1 MYLYFHD
8 HEFEQWLLEKDYS
21 SLKTAVI
28 NVIRNDP
35 TFSSGE
41 FDKVIAVLEQ
51 RCPEIFDEYQLQ
63 NGEEAF
69 DASGK
74 AWSNEYFRSLT
85 FWFRENFALSR
96 KANIEKVGKK
106 LYGSKTTENFTQ
118 PPKLHP
124 KESHPP
130 KKRNIVPLVLGSIV
144 ALVALVAIIVKLLK

>member
-8 HEFEQWLLEKDYS
+8 HEFEQWLSEKDYS

-51 RCPEIFDEYQLQ
+51 RCPEIFEEYQLQ
-63 NGEEAF
+63 NGEEVF
-69 DASGK
+69 DTSEK
-74 AWSNEYFRSLT
+74 AWSNKYFRSLT

-96 KANIEKVGKK
+96 RTNIEKVGKK
-106 LYGSKTTENFTQ
+106 LFGSKTTENFTQ
-118 PPKLHP
+118 PPKTHP